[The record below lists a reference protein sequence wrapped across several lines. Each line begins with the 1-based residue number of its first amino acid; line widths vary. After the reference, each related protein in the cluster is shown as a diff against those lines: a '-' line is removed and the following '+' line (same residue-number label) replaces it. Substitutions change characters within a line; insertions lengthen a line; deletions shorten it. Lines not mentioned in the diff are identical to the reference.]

1 MDFKLKIVVEEL
13 RVKSH
18 WSGVNGQESMVG
30 VIIFGLLRSDSRFTI
45 HEISQESMVRSKKA
59 SGLSGSH
66 SLLITHYSLL
76 ITHYSLLIGSNS
88 PLTTHY
94 FPLKFRHQFKI
105 QSPIR

>member
-18 WSGVNGQESMVG
+18 WSGVIGQESLVG
-30 VIIFGLLRSDSRFTI
+30 VIIFGLLRSDSRLTI

-66 SLLITHYSLL
+66 SLLITH
-76 ITHYSLLIGSNS
+76 LLIGSNS

-94 FPLKFRHQFKI
+94 FPSKFRHQFKI